1 MEATI
6 NTTIQVSITEL
17 LETMSN
23 EELVLLLTECSHRF
37 DAMAKERNKLAIAF
51 SEGLSEN
58 GCRFLA
64 EVVTSHYFR
73 N

>member
-1 MEATI
+1 MDVII
-6 NTTIQVSITEL
+6 NTTIKVSVAKL
-17 LETMSN
+17 VETMSN
-23 EELVLLLTECSHRF
+23 EQLVLLLTECSHRF
-37 DAMAKERNKLAIAF
+37 YAMAKERNKLAIAF

-64 EVVTSHYFR
+64 EVVTNHYFR